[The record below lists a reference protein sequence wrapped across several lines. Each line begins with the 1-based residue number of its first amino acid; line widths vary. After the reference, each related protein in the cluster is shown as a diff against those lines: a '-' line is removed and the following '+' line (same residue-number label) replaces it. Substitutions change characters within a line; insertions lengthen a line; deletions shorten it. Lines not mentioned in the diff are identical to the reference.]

1 MFKYPLN
8 KNTMKR
14 QFIICTIMLFIIAGC
29 TKENELKKSVM
40 IYDTEFTDLPAYSE
54 WGYNTFGAY
63 YDRQVFIS
71 NSETVPAKVI
81 VTDSTMSFLLDGRNN
96 YSYSLSNDIAMTF
109 KLTGFTPASYAD
121 LIALNDTTFDL
132 TNPAYKV
139 IVTIDTMEYL
149 ANILSGD
156 LYFKRAQNLLV
167 DEKQTEVILSGYF
180 GFQALVNNKPVT
192 ISDGRFDVGIGPDN
206 FYNF

>member
-1 MFKYPLN
+1 
-8 KNTMKR
+8 MKK
-14 QFIICTIMLFIIAGC
+14 QILLYATLLIIFAGC

-40 IYDTEFTDLPAYSE
+40 LYDTEFTDLPAYSE

-81 VTDSTMSFLLDGRNN
+81 VKDSSMSFLLDGRNT
-96 YSYSLSNDIAMTF
+96 YAYSLSNNIAITF
-109 KLTGFTPASYAD
+109 KLAGYTPATFAD
-121 LIALNDTTFDL
+121 LIVLNDTTFDL
-132 TNPAYKV
+132 KDSSCQVV
-139 IVTIDTMEYL
+139 ITIDQMEYT
-149 ANILSGD
+149 ADILSGE

-167 DEKQTEVILSGYF
+167 DKKQIEVILSGYF
-180 GFQALVNNKPVT
+180 GFQALVNGTPVT

-206 FYNF
+206 FYNY